1 MQVEKFEI
9 KDEGWESYGFMVY
22 NRSGFSLPKG
32 MISSMKVHKFSDS
45 SIEIEYSIQ
54 SPSGYSPDSSDFLTY
69 TMPAIHSYAAAK
81 QVVDMYASMVE
92 AYIYEKDQTAWKKSQ
107 QSSQQ

>member
-32 MISSMKVHKFSDS
+32 MISSMKVHKFSDN

-54 SPSGYSPDSSDFLTY
+54 SPSGFMPDSSDFLTY

-92 AYIYEKDQTAWKKSQ
+92 AYIYEKDKTV
-107 QSSQQ
+107 

>member
-54 SPSGYSPDSSDFLTY
+54 SPSGYAPDSSDFLTY

-81 QVVDMYASMVE
+81 QVVDMYACMVE
-92 AYIYEKDQTAWKKSQ
+92 AYIYEKDKTAWKE
-107 QSSQQ
+107 

>member
-92 AYIYEKDQTAWKKSQ
+92 AYIYEKDQTA
-107 QSSQQ
+107 